1 MDSNISFLLFPFCG
15 LISNFQLEITFIHF
29 LSRFTFS
36 PQECNFL
43 SCICYFFSLLACSY
57 SKLNLP
63 ISNIEIASVS
73 FALGS
78 KQCYKF
84 ISTFHIVWS
93 HLVIKMVY
101 HATCF
106 LIGTHL
112 FSFTWI
118 PSQSSGDTTDVSV
131 DNCLGNLAWSN
142 MSCHSTIVNL
152 NDLLLS
158 LMKICFAMAHTDKQ
172 AMYSLQ
178 RHIISF
184 IQQL

>member
-1 MDSNISFLLFPFCG
+1 MVILSCSYVILIQKVDSYFLLFPFCG

-78 KQCYKF
+78 KQCYKLFQHF
-84 ISTFHIVWS
+84 ILCGHISLLRWFIMPPASLLEHISSLSLEYLPSPVGIPLTYQWTTVWET
-93 HLVIKMVY
+93 LLGQI
-101 HATCF
+101 
-106 LIGTHL
+106 
-112 FSFTWI
+112 
-118 PSQSSGDTTDVSV
+118 
-131 DNCLGNLAWSN
+131 CLA
-142 MSCHSTIVNL
+142 I
-152 NDLLLS
+152 LLL
-158 LMKICFAMAHTDKQ
+158 
-172 AMYSLQ
+172 
-178 RHIISF
+178 
-184 IQQL
+184 